1 MSFES
6 LGTFAPGAV
15 GIFDPKA
22 PRELKGPHDRHC
34 VECGLVIYRQAKE
47 RLDKCP
53 YKTCKAP
60 MMLRDGFDANSKW
73 GRCRI
78 CDSFIHSF
86 MSFCQSCG
94 TSNTAGINRKRRLE
108 KIEQNRLEAE
118 VKKARMELQDPDFL
132 LWKAEKAARE
142 EEVLLAAAAAVSENN
157 PALMD
162 TDEKVGE
169 NEKTGEGTGEEKV
182 VDGKADEWK
191 KVAETETARKIEES
205 AEDHGSV
212 KGTH

>member
-1 MSFES
+1 
-6 LGTFAPGAV
+6 
-15 GIFDPKA
+15 
-22 PRELKGPHDRHC
+22 
-34 VECGLVIYRQAKE
+34 
-47 RLDKCP
+47 
-53 YKTCKAP
+53 
-60 MMLRDGFDANSKW
+60 
-73 GRCRI
+73 
-78 CDSFIHSF
+78 